1 MTATAFQLAAP
12 HLQPTTVPPGPG
24 RPSRPS
30 LRVIEGG
37 RAPSRLAQ
45 QAVYRRRRLCVA
57 VAVAVSLALFLVLAT
72 TAVAR
77 IAGGDPSSAAGAPPP
92 TSAAASSAAGVGT
105 LLAAPTV
112 VVQPGDTLW
121 SIAEDIAPGTDVR
134 VVVDQ
139 LVDLNG
145 SSPIVA
151 GQELVVP
158 A

>member
-1 MTATAFQLAAP
+1 MPATALQNPAAR
-12 HLQPTTVPPGPG
+12 LQPTTVPPGPG
-24 RPSRPS
+24 RPSRPQ
-30 LRVIEGG
+30 LRVLEGG
-37 RAPSRLAQ
+37 RAPSRLAER
-45 QAVYRRRRLCVA
+45 ATFRRRRLVVLAVALVA
-57 VAVAVSLALFLVLAT
+57 VVAFVLLAT
-72 TAVAR
+72 AAVAR
-77 IAGGDPSSAAGAPPP
+77 FAGGAPSAAGGPSP
-92 TSAAASSAAGVGT
+92 TSAAA
-105 LLAAPTV
+105 LAAPTV

-139 LVDLNG
+139 LVRLNG